1 MRKRGTVMKKLRIAT
16 LCFIL
21 LFSFASLTYAEL
33 PVNRIALGVQLGATV
48 SQVRNVFGVPD
59 RITKEQVKSEAYG
72 DFVETTMIYGNGSI
86 VVKFYDDN
94 AWRIES
100 NSNNGW
106 ATPDGVMVGMPLQG
120 MYDRLGKE
128 DIKSPAEN
136 GETLYWYN
144 HDTKSQ
150 ENRGNLYI
158 FVKNGRVSRIVIAYQ

>member
-1 MRKRGTVMKKLRIAT
+1 MKKIKIALLT
-16 LCFIL
+16 FIL
-21 LFSFASLTYAEL
+21 LFGFATQSFAEL
-33 PVNRIALGVQLGATV
+33 SVNRIALGVQLGATM
-48 SQVRNVFGVPD
+48 SQVKNVFGAPD
-59 RITKEQVKSEAYG
+59 RTTKEQVKSEAYG
-72 DFVETTMIYGNGSI
+72 DFVETTMIYGSDSL
-86 VVKFYDDN
+86 VVKFYNDN

-106 ATPDGVMVGMPLQG
+106 ATPDGVTVGMALQG
-120 MYDRLGKE
+120 VYDRLGKE

-150 ENRGNLYI
+150 VNRGNLYL